1 MRRPVA
7 HPAST
12 ITAPSASASG
22 ARLTRGLRI
31 RRGPCRVASRQL
43 FQNLAERYPTR
54 AEQHEGVEP
63 QIGDL
68 LDDAPVAL
76 TAERG
81 GDHLGRLLT
90 NLPAHLRLARR
101 HQAGDVRARG
111 PVGLSL
117 LDGPLD
123 ALEHGRRRRT
133 RIGAG
138 AALEGREE
146 ARALPGVAGDA
157 VLVNLD
163 QERVAVA
170 VGIHRL
176 DVLDVARGLALP
188 PGLAARAGPEV
199 RDARRQGGLDG
210 RAIHPGDHQELAGV
224 GLLHDRRQQAL
235 RVEPEL
241 VERHGSHRTSTP
253 RPRRYAFASAIVWV
267 PKWKIDAA
275 SAASAQPS
283 TRPS

>member
-1 MRRPVA
+1 MRGPAA

-22 ARLTRGLRI
+22 ARPTRGLPI

-43 FQNLAERYPTR
+43 FQDLAERYPTR

-63 QIGDL
+63 QVGDF
-68 LDDAPVAL
+68 LDDAPIAL

-81 GDHLGRLLT
+81 GDHLGRLFT
-90 NLPAHLRLARR
+90 DLPAHLRLARR
-101 HQAGDVRARG
+101 QQAGDARPPG

-117 LDGPLD
+117 PDGTLEP
-123 ALEHGRRRRT
+123 LEHGRRSRA

-146 ARALPGVAGDA
+146 ARTLPGVTGHAL
-157 VLVNLD
+157 LVDLD

-170 VGIHRL
+170 VGVDGL
-176 DVLDVARGLALP
+176 DVLDVAGSLALP
-188 PGLAARAGPEV
+188 PGLAARARPEV
-199 RDARRQGGLDG
+199 RDARRQGGVDG
-210 RAIHPGDHQELAGV
+210 RAVHPGDHQELAGV
-224 GLLHDRRQQAL
+224 VLLHDRRQQAL

-241 VERHGSHRTSTP
+241 VEGHGSHRTSTP

>member
-1 MRRPVA
+1 MRGPVA

-22 ARLTRGLRI
+22 AWPTRGLPI

-43 FQNLAERYPTR
+43 FQDLAERYPTR

-63 QIGDL
+63 QVGDF

-76 TAERG
+76 TAERS

-90 NLPAHLRLARR
+90 DLPAHLRLARR
-101 HQAGDVRARG
+101 QQAGDIRLRG

-117 LDGPLD
+117 LDDSLD
-123 ALEHGRRRRT
+123 PLEHGGRSRA
-133 RIGAG
+133 RIGADT
-138 AALEGREE
+138 ALEGREE
-146 ARALPGVAGDA
+146 AGALPGVAGHA
-157 VLVNLD
+157 LLVNLD

-170 VGIHRL
+170 VGVDGL
-176 DVLDVARGLALP
+176 DVLDVTGGLALA

-210 RAIHPGDHQELAGV
+210 RTVHPGDHQELAGV
-224 GLLHDRRQQAL
+224 ALLH
-235 RVEPEL
+235 
-241 VERHGSHRTSTP
+241 ER
-253 RPRRYAFASAIVWV
+253 W
-267 PKWKIDAA
+267 
-275 SAASAQPS
+275 
-283 TRPS
+283 